1 MEGPRAEAWTP
12 ARTPPRHVRTCWPS
26 SLPVGQP
33 QPFRVVTGR
42 LALGWPGSSP
52 RPSPCHLRVPVF
64 SWSIVSFVPGVG
76 SVTLGAQRVTLS
88 VPGPRL
94 RSSATPG
101 PRGFA
106 GPPAACAGLSE
117 GAPQGFGVTV
127 RSRASGEQPGRLPS
141 CRSFVSSP
149 LSGERPWLCRA
160 SLSRNVDLWRMC
172 LLGQSP
178 SRLEA
183 SGEERGTRAQ
193 RCGRLLPGTWGWGLW
208 RPLQAAAKMQL
219 LGAWPVPVL
228 GLTGRGLVSR
238 GASSH
243 MRPCRSSQRGAGDQA
258 HGPLSRRPAR
268 PFSAP
273 ALGLPSPVCKAVVS
287 AWSCR
292 RSLSSRRQ
300 RGDRPSGPRVA
311 VLSAH

>member
-127 RSRASGEQPGRLPS
+127 RSRAIGEQPGRLPFLS
-141 CRSFVSSP
+141 LFLCPESVLSSVARPCPGMSTSGGCVCWDRVLHGWKP
-149 LSGERPWLCRA
+149 LAKRGGHGLRGVVDCSPGPGGGACGALCRRLRRCSCWVRGL
-160 SLSRNVDLWRMC
+160 SLS
-172 LLGQSP
+172 
-178 SRLEA
+178 
-183 SGEERGTRAQ
+183 
-193 RCGRLLPGTWGWGLW
+193 
-208 RPLQAAAKMQL
+208 
-219 LGAWPVPVL
+219 
-228 GLTGRGLVSR
+228 
-238 GASSH
+238 
-243 MRPCRSSQRGAGDQA
+243 
-258 HGPLSRRPAR
+258 
-268 PFSAP
+268 
-273 ALGLPSPVCKAVVS
+273 
-287 AWSCR
+287 
-292 RSLSSRRQ
+292 
-300 RGDRPSGPRVA
+300 
-311 VLSAH
+311 

>member
-127 RSRASGEQPGRLPS
+127 RSRASGEQPGRLP
-141 CRSFVSSP
+141 F
-149 LSGERPWLCRA
+149 LSLFRLKPSVRRA
-160 SLSRNVDLWRMC
+160 SLALSRVPVPECRPLEDVFAGTESFTVGSLWRREGDTGSEVWSTAPRD
-172 LLGQSP
+172 LGVGPVAP
-178 SRLEA
+178 SAGGCED
-183 SGEERGTRAQ
+183 
-193 RCGRLLPGTWGWGLW
+193 
-208 RPLQAAAKMQL
+208 AAA
-219 LGAWPVPVL
+219 GCVACPCP
-228 GLTGRGLVSR
+228 
-238 GASSH
+238 
-243 MRPCRSSQRGAGDQA
+243 RPDWQGAGLQ
-258 HGPLSRRPAR
+258 G
-268 PFSAP
+268 
-273 ALGLPSPVCKAVVS
+273 GLPPT
-287 AWSCR
+287 
-292 RSLSSRRQ
+292 
-300 RGDRPSGPRVA
+300 
-311 VLSAH
+311 